1 MTSRAVAAFFPTVLE
16 EPVFGRDLGDVAACG
31 EALAGIG
38 EEAFVFFGY
47 MTECSLSDKAD
58 LFPQSLCIQ
67 LGGGGGGM
75 KAEAPA
81 NFVGHP
87 VADSRAAILVEKEGF

>member
-1 MTSRAVAAFFPTVLE
+1 MAAFFPTVLE

-58 LFPQSLCIQ
+58 LFRKAFASSLV
-67 LGGGGGGM
+67 
-75 KAEAPA
+75 
-81 NFVGHP
+81 VG
-87 VADSRAAILVEKEGF
+87 VAG